1 MKNAAWSLKYKYL
14 CLPEKA
20 HKTDK
25 DYYCGWPS
33 DRPYRINLLIG
44 AWPSLFHY
52 WWNQYWR
59 WSAWNYCRETAR
71 CCHPGFKP
79 SWYDGTELCQRI
91 LKSKPETKIL
101 ILSAF
106 IEKDLVHFC
115 IKAGVKGYLV
125 KDAAVLNL
133 PQHILDIMQ
142 GHTIFDPRITKMLT
156 EFIQDR
162 EPDYAKLTL
171 REIDVLRL
179 ISQGFTNHEI
189 AIHLHLTENTVK
201 GYVKEIYSKLDVH
214 NRIEAVAKARKN
226 WIL

>member
-1 MKNAAWSLKYKYL
+1 VDDHQIVRTGLISLLEPDPRFSIIGETSTGAEALGIIVEKQPDVVIL
-14 CLPEKA
+14 DLNLP
-20 HKTDK
+20 DMM
-25 DYYCGWPS
+25 
-33 DRPYRINLLIG
+33 
-44 AWPSLFHY
+44 
-52 WWNQYWR
+52 
-59 WSAWNYCRETAR
+59 
-71 CCHPGFKP
+71 
-79 SWYDGTELCQRI
+79 GTELCQRI